1 MTLKTK
7 DVLKIL
13 VKQVGS
19 LFTCGKARRSMDHN
33 YSPPGVIQLREAFT
47 GQRDPKD
54 WVIEVTDFDSEVIF
68 DL

>member
-1 MTLKTK
+1 
-7 DVLKIL
+7 
-13 VKQVGS
+13 
-19 LFTCGKARRSMDHN
+19 MDHN